1 MKFTDKQFF
10 DWEIEHGLYPGGSNK
25 GFYEVHEKL
34 AQFITGFQSGDVRT
48 HLDFGGGNSPLTKI
62 LQDNGIDADYIDG
75 NIYSCDLQR
84 KYGTKNVICENILDT
99 YTIGRCQDD
108 DDLTEG
114 MVSYDF
120 ITSIEVFEHIEH
132 EKLMPTINQ
141 LSKYCEYFLFSSTPH
156 KDTPEFD
163 EQWGHVNIK
172 QVDEWIQI
180 FESNGFKLLKEET
193 EYLQKN
199 CIPTTWTLMFKS
211 LKR

>member
-34 AQFITGFQSGDVRT
+34 ANFINSFFLTQIKKT
-48 HLDFGGGNSPLTKI
+48 HLDLGAGNSPLTKI
-62 LQDNGIDADYIDG
+62 LQDYGWDATLIDT
-75 NIYSCDLQR
+75 NKYSIQMQKDF
-84 KYGTKNVICENILDT
+84 GTKRLIEHDILNAFSPK
-99 YTIGRCQDD
+99 CQDD
-108 DDLTEG
+108 DDMTNGIHEYDI
-114 MVSYDF
+114 VSC
-120 ITSIEVFEHIEH
+120 IEVLEHIEDN
-132 EKLMPTINQ
+132 KLHYITDN
-141 LSKYCEYFLFSSTPH
+141 LASYCKYFIFSSTPH
-156 KDTPEFD
+156 HDTPEFD

-211 LKR
+211 LK